1 MRVIFDLGH
10 PAHFHLFKH
19 AITVLRD
26 SGHDV
31 EIIARQK
38 DCLVDLLEEAK
49 RPYHL
54 VARKVNGLAA
64 LGWQALRAFRI
75 AVLLAKQKK
84 TDFVVGTS
92 VIAGPVARLTGATS
106 LIFNEDDAKAAP
118 IFAKLAY
125 PAAHYIIT
133 PDCLKFENYGKKH
146 ITYPG
151 YHELAYLHPGNFIPR
166 KEILKKY
173 NLKEKQYIVV
183 RFSALKAHHDV
194 GAKGISNNLWKK
206 VEKLLNEYEVL
217 KSMENSKAHQI
228 EPWDMHHILAFAK
241 MLICD
246 SQTMTIEGAV
256 LGIPSIRINTFVG
269 KSSIIDE
276 LERKYKLAIGILP
289 DKEDDILRTIRSILD
304 NPETDKI
311 WVERRAQL
319 LREKIDFNQWM
330 TDFFENLEEVKN
342 SEN

>member
-19 AITVLRD
+19 TITVLID

-54 VARKVNGLAA
+54 VARKGNGLAA
-64 LGWQALRAFRI
+64 LGWQTLRAFRI
-75 AVLLAKQKK
+75 AISLGRAKR
-84 TDFVVGTS
+84 TDFMAGTS
-92 VIAGPVARLTGATS
+92 VVVGPAARLTGATS

-151 YHELAYLHPGNFIPR
+151 YHELAYLHPGNFVPR
-166 KEILKKY
+166 KEILRKY
-173 NLKEKQYIVV
+173 NLEEKRYIVV
-183 RFSALKAHHDV
+183 RFSALKAHHDI
-194 GAKGISNNLWKK
+194 GAKGISNSLWKK
-206 VEKLLNEYEVL
+206 IEKLLNEYEVL

-228 EPWDMHHILAFAK
+228 KPCDMHHVLAYAK
-241 MLICD
+241 MVISD
-246 SQTMTIEGAV
+246 SQTMTIEGSV

-269 KSSIIDE
+269 KSSVIDE
-276 LERKYKLAIGILP
+276 LERQYKLAIGILP
-289 DKEDDILRTIRSILD
+289 DKEDDILRTIQSVLGG
-304 NPETDKI
+304 PETDKT
-311 WVERRAQL
+311 WAERRAQL
-319 LREKIDFNQWM
+319 LREKVDFNQWM
-330 TDFFENLEEVKN
+330 TAFFEDLEEVKN